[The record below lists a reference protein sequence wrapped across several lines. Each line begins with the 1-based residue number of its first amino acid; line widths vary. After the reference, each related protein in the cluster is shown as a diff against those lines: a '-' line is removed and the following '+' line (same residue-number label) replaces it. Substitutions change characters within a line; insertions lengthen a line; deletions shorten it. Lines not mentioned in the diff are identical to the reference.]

1 MTGLRVAA
9 GDPEELA
16 MALIRLFAMPDP
28 VRATI
33 GRRGREWVL
42 AHCGRAR
49 VAEEMLAA
57 YAAVL
62 PPSGRRQ

>member
-1 MTGLRVAA
+1 
-9 GDPEELA
+9 
-16 MALIRLFAMPDP
+16 MALMRLFAMPDP

-42 AHCGRAR
+42 AHCNRAH

-62 PPSGRRQ
+62 PQCMRRP